1 VESKHGDTL
10 SDKVLK
16 NILQFHTKGKY
27 STYSFRER
35 GSDERQYNAP
45 GVDLP
50 VVCFCRSKFGEYPEY
65 HTSADNMQ
73 LVNPAGFQ
81 GSFDVMTK
89 LIDALEHNVKYKVT
103 VLCEPQLGKRGL
115 YPTISQK
122 GQYDS
127 IMAMRDLI
135 AYADGSMDLLEISE
149 KINVPVSQLIE
160 IAEKLEEAGLFI
172 KQD

>member
-1 VESKHGDTL
+1 
-10 SDKVLK
+10 
-16 NILQFHTKGKY
+16 
-27 STYSFRER
+27 
-35 GSDERQYNAP
+35 
-45 GVDLP
+45 
-50 VVCFCRSKFGEYPEY
+50 
-65 HTSADNMQ
+65 MQ

-160 IAEKLEEAGLFI
+160 LAAKLEEAGLFI